1 MRGSRQERTSRLVVP
16 HELSSK
22 LLLGV
27 RGEDR
32 PAELAYLD
40 QPEVLRQV
48 FPALR
53 EDALVTT
60 RLRNSP
66 VVVLW
71 NPDRSRLPAR
81 TTSTR
86 DSAYC
91 KYSHAEFFAAS
102 HNRSNLL
109 MRCKNKER
117 HALLAARSWSSTLL
131 AAQRRDCD
139 AAAGE
144 ATC

>member
-1 MRGSRQERTSRLVVP
+1 MQSSKQERTSRLVVP

-32 PAELAYLD
+32 PAALACLD

-53 EDALVTT
+53 EDALGTT

-66 VVVLW
+66 AVVLW
-71 NPDRSRLPAR
+71 NPDRTRLPAR
-81 TTSTR
+81 TTATR
-86 DSAYC
+86 DSAYNKC
-91 KYSHAEFFAAS
+91 THTKLFAAS
-102 HNRSNLL
+102 HN
-109 MRCKNKER
+109 
-117 HALLAARSWSSTLL
+117 
-131 AAQRRDCD
+131 
-139 AAAGE
+139 
-144 ATC
+144 